1 MARILLVRHGDTD
14 WNQVGRIQGQVD
26 TSLSAKG
33 LAQVRALAVRLAQ
46 IPIGAAYASDLRRAA
61 ETGQAILNGRAVT
74 LVLAPELREFSYGAW
89 EGLTYQDVELR
100 YPAQYTDMQ
109 SRRLDFAPPAGESMN
124 QLTDRVG
131 GFLTRMRSGWA
142 DHPNDTVLLVAHGG
156 SLRAAITCLLG
167 FPRKA
172 AWSLWLATASLS
184 IIDVTRDNQVLRLL
198 NDTSHLP
205 GAD

>member
-14 WNQVGRIQGQVD
+14 WNQAGRIQGQVD

-33 LAQVRALAVRLAQ
+33 LAQVHALAVRLAE

-74 LVLAPELREFSYGAW
+74 LGLVPELREFSYGPW
-89 EGLTYQDVELR
+89 EGLTYQDVERR
-100 YPAQYTDMQ
+100 YPAQYADMQ

-172 AWSLWLATASLS
+172 AWSLWLTTASLS

-205 GAD
+205 GPD